1 MSTSFNL
8 TQFGGSFLSAFQYI
22 PQTLLEAFVAFAL
35 ALIIGFVLALIRICG
50 PSILNDFIL
59 VVFSVIKSIPVY
71 LLFISAGMIYV
82 LAVGNMT
89 AGNGMNS
96 SSQNL
101 STRGVVSL
109 VLTIAYLPAM
119 SEALRGALRAVP
131 LEQYEAAESVGLTYA
146 QTLRRVVVPQMVPE
160 AVPAITNI
168 LLTLVK
174 DSSLGFLIGAVD
186 ILNAALSSAARSYSL
201 LEAYVAAALVYWG
214 ICSILEY
221 AMHFL
226 QKSFG
231 KFKVHAV

>member
-1 MSTSFNL
+1 
-8 TQFGGSFLSAFQYI
+8 
-22 PQTLLEAFVAFAL
+22 
-35 ALIIGFVLALIRICG
+35 
-50 PSILNDFIL
+50 
-59 VVFSVIKSIPVY
+59 
-71 LLFISAGMIYV
+71 MIYV

-146 QTLRRVVVPQMVPE
+146 QTLRRVIVPQMVPE

-221 AMHFL
+221 VMHFL
-226 QKSFG
+226 QKSSG